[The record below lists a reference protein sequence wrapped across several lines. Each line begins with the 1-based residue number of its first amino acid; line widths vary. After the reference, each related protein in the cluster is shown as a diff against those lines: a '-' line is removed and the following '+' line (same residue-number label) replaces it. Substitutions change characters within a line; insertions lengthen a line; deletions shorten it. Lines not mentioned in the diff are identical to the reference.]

1 MMFHVTVYHNTDGRF
16 TAFRREHRLLPAFA
30 FSRSLPQ
37 DTTAEQLAE
46 WTFCLFNADP
56 DMLVD
61 SHPTADAASAFLI
74 ACRYRLQRLRSL
86 SVGDVVQ
93 VSTATAACWLACD
106 GLGWSAIAP
115 PLNVHAGPADGL
127 IMPGG
132 SDQQH
137 TEPLP

>member
-1 MMFHVTVYHNTDGRF
+1 MMFHVTVYHNTDGLF
-16 TAFRREHRLLPAFA
+16 TAFRREHHLLPALA
-30 FSRSLPQ
+30 FSRAMPH

-56 DMLVD
+56 DTLVG
-61 SHPTADAASAFLI
+61 SRPTADTASAFLI

-93 VSTATAACWLACD
+93 VSTATGACWLACD
-106 GLGWSAIAP
+106 GLGWCVIAP
-115 PLNVHAGPADGL
+115 PPNVHAGLTDRPVL
-127 IMPGG
+127 PGG
-132 SDQQH
+132 SDQRD